1 MKGAGDFDWFI
12 QALNKDLLFIKPS
25 LHPNVFPTM
34 ASFSIW
40 FYKIGWKLLQ
50 WCKLLIHNCLINILL
65 PFSSSFN
72 TKIRYLCFFIG
83 FFLVQFSVCNGRKK
97 PPFQVTAARTTLFP
111 PVKMLT
117 SAIITFLRIGDLF
130 FQNLVKI
137 TFPSIIKHFQH

>member
-12 QALNKDLLFIKPS
+12 QALNKDLLFLKPS
-25 LHPNVFPTM
+25 VHPNVFPTM

-50 WCKLLIHNCLINILL
+50 WCKLCLENIPLL
-65 PFSSSFN
+65 FSSSFN
-72 TKIRYLCFFIG
+72 TKIRYV
-83 FFLVQFSVCNGRKK
+83 FFLLDPFWFNFQCAMAERSPRFKLLQRE
-97 PPFQVTAARTTLFP
+97 PPYFHLPA
-111 PVKMLT
+111 KMLT

-137 TFPSIIKHFQH
+137 TFPSITKHFQH

>member
-25 LHPNVFPTM
+25 HHPNVFPTM

-50 WCKLLIHNCLINILL
+50 WCKLLIHNCLKNIPLL
-65 PFSSSFN
+65 FLQASTP
-72 TKIRYLCFFIG
+72 KLDMYFFIG
-83 FFLVQFSVCNGRKK
+83 SFLVQFSVCNGRKK

-137 TFPSIIKHFQH
+137 TFPTIIKHFQH